1 MCYGKETQSKNEK
14 VSGVSRK
21 KETRKVELKK
31 EEWNRRMGES
41 VEGVIYDG
49 QQELLGGW
57 GTRRSQR

>member
-1 MCYGKETQSKNEK
+1 MSVCTSDRLFMYAVGKKRKAKKKK

-31 EEWNRRMGES
+31 RRVGIGELGES

-49 QQELLGGW
+49 
-57 GTRRSQR
+57 